1 MTESIYRENGLFG
14 LACLINEASFVRRRG
29 KIVLL
34 QIASSKSPYQSFL
47 MPDQNP
53 CKLILA
59 LDLETREEAFA
70 MLDRLGDSLEWVK
83 VGLQLFT
90 AYGPDFVREIAD
102 RGYKVFLD
110 LKLYDIPNTVAKA
123 VQSISSLPVEL
134 LTLHASGGGEMLEW
148 ANKARADY
156 SPNLNL
162 LAVTVLTSMD
172 EAQLR
177 SLNVHA
183 STEAQVKHLADL
195 SLKAGIQGLVC
206 SSLEL
211 APLRARF
218 GYEPIIV
225 TPGIRPKG
233 SLADEQKR
241 IMTPHAAA
249 AAGSSYIVVGRP
261 ILNADDPAVAA
272 ATIRAEMSKV
282 AS

>member
-1 MTESIYRENGLFG
+1 MFSNM
-14 LACLINEASFVRRRG
+14 S
-29 KIVLL
+29 
-34 QIASSKSPYQSFL
+34 
-47 MPDQNP
+47 DQNP

-70 MLDRLGDSLEWVK
+70 MLDRLGDYLEWVK

-90 AYGPDFVREIAD
+90 AYGPNFVREIAD

-123 VQSISSLPVEL
+123 VQSIATLPVEL
-134 LTLHASGGGEMLEW
+134 LTLHASGGAEMLEW

-156 SPNLNL
+156 SQNLNL

-177 SLNVHA
+177 SLNVLTT
-183 STEAQVKHLADL
+183 TEAHVKHLADL
-195 SLKAGIQGLVC
+195 SLNAGIQGLVC

-211 APLRARF
+211 SPLRARF
-218 GYEPIIV
+218 GNDPIIV

-233 SLADEQKR
+233 SCADEQNR
-241 IMTPHAAA
+241 IMTPHAAST
-249 AAGSSYIVVGRP
+249 AGSIYIVVWRP
-261 ILNADDPAVAA
+261 ILKSDDPAATAA
-272 ATIRAEMSKV
+272 AIRAEINAVS
-282 AS
+282 

>member
-1 MTESIYRENGLFG
+1 MTKQDS
-14 LACLINEASFVRRRG
+14 
-29 KIVLL
+29 
-34 QIASSKSPYQSFL
+34 
-47 MPDQNP
+47 

-70 MLDRLGDSLEWVK
+70 MLDRLGNSLEWVK

-90 AYGPDFVREIAD
+90 AYGPDFVRQIAD

-110 LKLYDIPNTVAKA
+110 LKLYDIPNTVAKT
-123 VQSISSLPVEL
+123 VQSLASLPIEL
-134 LTLHASGGGEMLEW
+134 LTLHASGGAEMLEW

-156 SPNLNL
+156 APNLNL

-177 SLNVHA
+177 ALNVQA
-183 STEAQVKHLADL
+183 STEAQVKHLANL
-195 SLKAGIQGLVC
+195 SLNAGIQGLVC

-211 APLRARF
+211 PMLRAAF
-218 GYEPIIV
+218 GKDPIIV

-233 SLADEQKR
+233 ASADEQKR
-241 IMTPHAAA
+241 IMSPHAAA

-261 ILNADDPAVAA
+261 ILKAEDPAAA
-272 ATIRAEMSKV
+272 AQAIQAEL
-282 AS
+282 A